1 MACLGDHDDSIS
13 FDTFA
18 LLKKTN
24 FSIIQKEKLTGSS
37 TPVKEIQRIDTS
49 ACSESDSHDH
59 DTLPTNDNQVR
70 DLISSEENI
79 FVRVVTWNQEA
90 RPHPTS
96 EEVRK
101 YLIPLNHYHI
111 IAVGTQECENSI
123 AVSLVNPSK
132 AKWEENVTLAVGN
145 DYCKVCDRVL
155 QATYL

>member
-1 MACLGDHDDSIS
+1 MVASSVCNNSIF

-18 LLKKTN
+18 LLEKSN
-24 FSIIQKEKLTGSS
+24 SSSIQKEKLTCSS
-37 TPVKEIQRIDTS
+37 TPVKETQRIDNST
-49 ACSESDSHDH
+49 CSELDSH
-59 DTLPTNDNQVR
+59 DTLPTNYNQVR

-79 FVRVVTWNQEA
+79 FVRVITWNQEA

-96 EEVRK
+96 EDVQK

-145 DYCKVCDRVL
+145 NYCKVCDRVL
-155 QATYL
+155 QAIYL